1 MDGFVVRDLPRQGLD
16 GERGVRQLEVVCV
29 HPSQVYLAGLD
40 QTNGRL
46 VAAGSDAHRTHDLDF
61 LGDDEVA
68 VRLYTNWHGY
78 ELAAYGYTGFWKG
91 PRGSDPV
98 SGKVIFPELDVLGLS
113 GRGTLGPGIANIEF
127 GYYHSG
133 DDSSGADPAV
143 VNSEMRF
150 MAGYEQEIARET
162 TLGLQYYL
170 ERMQDYN
177 RYRDNL
183 PSGTPARDH
192 NRHVVTIRFTRLA
205 LQQDLILS
213 VFNFYSPSDED
224 GYLRAGVSY
233 RLDDNWVLSGGL
245 NHFYGDERHTFF
257 GQLEKNSNVYTA
269 IHYGFGS

>member
-1 MDGFVVRDLPRQGLD
+1 VYTPRFDANRYTDGSRISFYNPSTGTVTGRNDTLD
-16 GERGVRQLEVVCV
+16 TRV
-29 HPSQVYLAGLD
+29 PD
-40 QTNGRL
+40 
-46 VAAGSDAHRTHDLDF
+46 DWF
-61 LGDDEVA
+61 GDDEVA
-68 VRLYTNWHGY
+68 ARLYTNWHGY
-78 ELAAYGYTGFWKG
+78 ELAVYGYTGFWKG

-98 SGKVIFPELDVLGLS
+98 SGKAIFPELDVLGLS

-133 DDSSGADPAV
+133 DDSSGTDPAV
-143 VNSEMRF
+143 VNSEVRF

-170 ERMQDYN
+170 ERMQDYS

-183 PSGTPARDH
+183 PAGSPARDH
-192 NRHVVTIRFTRLA
+192 NRHVLTIRFTRLA

-269 IHYGFGS
+269 IHYGFGSW